1 MNKLPFRI
9 ALRYLKSKK
18 SHTAVSVISA
28 ISVCAVAVTA
38 MAMVCVLSVFNGFS
52 DLVSR
57 NLSRID
63 PQLKVEASQG
73 KVIANADSVIVVV
86 KGVDGVRMAIPTI
99 TDNALAV
106 YGDKQQPV
114 TLKGVTDEYGDM
126 TEISSLVKSDG
137 SYLLEMQGYSF
148 AVVSVGTAVAL
159 EAHPG
164 YYVPLE
170 IYSPKRRG
178 AVNPAIPMT
187 AFRKGEAFISGVF
200 EVEQTEYDMNYA
212 IVPIDFARKL
222 FDYTT
227 EATAVEVALDAG
239 ADEAAVRDAVQ
250 AALGDGYVV
259 KDRLIIISTLAI
271 LIIEKDSSISVL
283 RSLGADNKMITN
295 VFVAEGWLISLTGAV
310 AGIVV
315 GVGLCLLQ
323 QYFGLIKF
331 SADSGT
337 LLIDSYPV
345 AVAFTDVLVVLAIVA
360 LVGFLTSAV
369 TAVAMRKRLRA

>member
-1 MNKLPFRI
+1 
-9 ALRYLKSKK
+9 
-18 SHTAVSVISA
+18 
-28 ISVCAVAVTA
+28 
-38 MAMVCVLSVFNGFS
+38 
-52 DLVSR
+52 
-57 NLSRID
+57 
-63 PQLKVEASQG
+63 
-73 KVIANADSVIVVV
+73 
-86 KGVDGVRMAIPTI
+86 
-99 TDNALAV
+99 
-106 YGDKQQPV
+106 
-114 TLKGVTDEYGDM
+114 
-126 TEISSLVKSDG
+126 
-137 SYLLEMQGYSF
+137 
-148 AVVSVGTAVAL
+148 
-159 EAHPG
+159 
-164 YYVPLE
+164 
-170 IYSPKRRG
+170 
-178 AVNPAIPMT
+178 
-187 AFRKGEAFISGVF
+187 
-200 EVEQTEYDMNYA
+200 MNYA

-259 KDRLIIISTLAI
+259 KGRLMQHSNSLKMISVEKWVTFLLLGFILIIASFNIISTLAI